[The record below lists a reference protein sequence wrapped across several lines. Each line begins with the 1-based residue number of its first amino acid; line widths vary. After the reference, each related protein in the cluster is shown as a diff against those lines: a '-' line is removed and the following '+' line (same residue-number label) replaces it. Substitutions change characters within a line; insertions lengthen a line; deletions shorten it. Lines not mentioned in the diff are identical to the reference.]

1 MYKFERT
8 YAGTYAVTGPGLLA
22 LGVVWDKVDDAERC
36 AIALNQ
42 THHYAEHKLAQIDQI
57 RAALKREQQAVSTA
71 LRTPCHVSL
80 VKHAQ
85 DVRALAD
92 QVTAGPD
99 GVDVLAPLRT
109 LEVVGTVADKAMPSR
124 VVEMVVERVESLKR
138 EVARLRRTNADLVV
152 ARSPEPG
159 KGVRKRLAEAEAEIA
174 RLRGEQAHRW

>member
-1 MYKFERT
+1 MYKFDKT
-8 YAGTYAVTGPGLLA
+8 YAGTWVNTGPAIVGY
-22 LGVVWDKVDDAERC
+22 GVIWDNVHDAERC
-36 AIALNQ
+36 AMALNQ
-42 THHYAEHKLAQIDQI
+42 VHHHAEHKLAQIDQI

-99 GVDVLAPLRT
+99 GVDVLAPLRVR
-109 LEVVGTVADKAMPSR
+109 EVVGTVADKAMPSR

-138 EVARLRRTNADLVV
+138 EVVRLQRTNADLVA
-152 ARSPEPG
+152 ARSSEPG
-159 KGVRKRLAEAEAEIA
+159 KGVRKRLAEAEVEIA

>member
-8 YAGTYAVTGPGLLA
+8 YAGTWAVTGPGLVA
-22 LGVVWDKVDDAERC
+22 PGVIWDRVDDAERC

-42 THHYAEHKLAQIDQI
+42 THHYAEHKLAQVVQI
-57 RAALKREQQAVSTA
+57 RAALKREQHAVSTA

-92 QVTAGPD
+92 QATAGPD
-99 GVDVLAPLRT
+99 GVDLLAPLRT
-109 LEVVGTVADKAMPSR
+109 REVVGTLADKAMPSR

-138 EVARLRRTNADLVV
+138 EVARLGRVNAELLAHRTAD
-152 ARSPEPG
+152 PG

-174 RLRGEQAHRW
+174 RLRDELGRR